1 MTLKAQEEIYEAI
14 SNPFFPLT
22 QQTNC
27 LLVFRHLLRINF
39 RNQCTGSISPRSD
52 SLNYFKEEKTNNPYT
67 IPKFHSN

>member
-27 LLVFRHLLRINF
+27 LLLVFRHLLRTNL
-39 RNQCTGSISPRSD
+39 RNQCTGSIPPRSD
-52 SLNYFKEEKTNNPYT
+52 SLNYFKEEKNKQPSHN
-67 IPKFHSN
+67 S